1 MTAAKDL
8 FEDHDVIQE
17 MGVVSAA
24 GPELTVRTGRGS
36 YRAEP
41 ALSCL
46 VEPVEGD
53 RVLVASSARGEAFVL
68 AVLQRSAD
76 VAPRLRVE
84 GDLSISSSGRIA
96 FVAAEGVDIGTEGDV
111 NVMGARLNVNTREG
125 HFIVD
130 SLAYI
135 GKLARIDTGKIKS
148 AVGLLDQVVGRF
160 SLKAKRSYRFVDE
173 VDVTRADQVD
183 IRAHGT
189 VNVRGKNATMNAE
202 ELVKIDAKQIHLG

>member
-1 MTAAKDL
+1 MTAAADL

-17 MGVVSAA
+17 MGTVTSA
-24 GPELTVRTGRGS
+24 GPELTVETGRGS

-41 ALSCL
+41 AVSCL
-46 VEPVEGD
+46 VEPVVGD
-53 RVLVASSARGEAFVL
+53 RVLVATSARGDAFVL
-68 AVLQRSAD
+68 AILQRTSE
-76 VAPRLRVE
+76 VSPRLRVH
-84 GDLSISSSGRIA
+84 GDLSISSTGRIA
-96 FVAAEGVDIGTEGDV
+96 FAASEGVDIGTEGDV
-111 NVMGARLNVNTREG
+111 NVMGSRLNVNTREG

-135 GKLARIDTGKIKS
+135 GKLARIDTGKVKS
-148 AVGLLDQVVGRF
+148 VVGLLDQVVDRF

>member
-1 MTAAKDL
+1 MTAAADL
-8 FEDHDVIQE
+8 FDDHDVIQE
-17 MGVVSAA
+17 MGTVTST
-24 GPELTVRTGRGS
+24 GTELAVRTGRGS
-36 YRAEP
+36 YRAEL

-53 RVLVASSARGEAFVL
+53 RVLVTTSARGEAFVL
-68 AVLQRSAD
+68 AVLQRTAD

-84 GDLSISSSGRIA
+84 GDLSITSTGRIA
-96 FVAAEGVDIGTEGDV
+96 FVAGEGVDIATEGDV
-111 NVMGARLNVNTREG
+111 NLMGGRLNVNTREG
-125 HFIVD
+125 HFIID

-148 AVGLLDQVVGRF
+148 AVGLLDQVVDRF
-160 SLKAKRSYRFVDE
+160 SLKAKRSYRFIDE
-173 VDVTRADQVD
+173 VDVTRAEQVD